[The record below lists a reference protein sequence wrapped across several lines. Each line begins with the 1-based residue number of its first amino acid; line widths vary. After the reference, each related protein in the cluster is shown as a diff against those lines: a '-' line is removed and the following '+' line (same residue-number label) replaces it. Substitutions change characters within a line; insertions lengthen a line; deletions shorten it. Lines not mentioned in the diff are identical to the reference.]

1 MSHLS
6 GNDDPSNATIDDDTL
21 ILSVGIFPDK
31 RDGQALFLRRKN
43 QEITVDTKS
52 RFQDFVW
59 EREISSENEKSITTV
74 VIHGSSHQFESSQKT
89 YYIAK
94 HNNHYE
100 FRADPLYNVFSSIS
114 ENFHYQLT
122 EFTYQQLKDIIDKA
136 TPDNDCYI
144 HKTYSCEIP
153 IYCQT

>member
-1 MSHLS
+1 MSYVF
-6 GNDDPSNATIDDDTL
+6 GNDDPSNTTTDDDTL
-21 ILSVGIFPDK
+21 VLSVGIFPDK

-43 QEITVDTKS
+43 QKITDKTKS
-52 RFQDFVW
+52 RFQDFEW
-59 EREISSENEKSITTV
+59 EREISSENEKSTTTV
-74 VIHGSSHQFESSQKT
+74 VVHGSSHRFESSQKT

-114 ENFHYQLT
+114 ENFWYQLT

-136 TPDNDCYI
+136 TLDNDCFI
-144 HKTYSCEIP
+144 HKTYSYEIP

>member
-1 MSHLS
+1 MDHVS
-6 GNDDPSNATIDDDTL
+6 GDDNTL

-43 QEITVDTKS
+43 QEITDKTKS

-59 EREISSENEKSITTV
+59 DREISSEYEKSTITV
-74 VIHGSSHQFESSQKT
+74 VIHGSSYRFGSSKKT

-94 HNNHYE
+94 HNYHYQ
-100 FRADPLYNVFSSIS
+100 FQNDPLYSVFSSIS
-114 ENFHYQLT
+114 ENFTYDLV
-122 EFTYQQLKDIIDKA
+122 EFTYQELRDIIDKSSQ
-136 TPDNDCYI
+136 DNDCYI
-144 HKTYSCEIP
+144 HKTYSIEIP